1 MSSADRFS
9 GDYYLT
15 SINGNVYITAKQGLG
30 TTVISGNLLVMGK
43 QTNIG
48 SVETLISDNIITL
61 AANVSGAPILD
72 AGIEV
77 RRGTEPN
84 VALRW
89 TESVDRWQL
98 TNDGSYFANIMIR
111 VEDDTDPHLGGN
123 LWTNSYEIRSDTGE
137 NIRLNPGLGS
147 AGLEIKQTTGS
158 LNSQPGYILVY
169 AKEPN
174 LGGSGIYTSNSER
187 NDQELITKHKA
198 LVYSLV
204 L

>member
-15 SINGNVYITAKQGLG
+15 SINGNVYITANDGLG
-30 TTVISGNLLVMGK
+30 TTVITSDLLVVGR

-48 SVETLISDNIITL
+48 SVETLIADNIITL
-61 AANVSGAPILD
+61 SANVTGTPLLN

-77 RRGTEPN
+77 VRGDLPN
-84 VALRW
+84 VSLIW
-89 TESVDRWQL
+89 NETVDRWQV

-111 VEDDTDPHLGGN
+111 VEDDPDPHLGGN
-123 LWTNSYEIRSDTGE
+123 LWTNGFVIRSDTGE
-137 NIRLNPGLGS
+137 NIRLNPGLG
-147 AGLEIKQTTGS
+147 TTGVELS
-158 LNSQPGYILVY
+158 NIVGELPVVPEHAVVY
-169 AKEPN
+169 AKQPAA
-174 LGGSGIYTSNSER
+174 GDSGIYISSGQR
-187 NDQELITKHKA
+187 VDQELITKHRA

>member
-15 SINGNVYITAKQGLG
+15 SINGNVYITANQGLG

-84 VALRW
+84 VSLRW
-89 TESVDRWQL
+89 TESIDRWQL

-111 VEDDTDPHLGGN
+111 VEDDPDPHLGGN
-123 LWTNSYEIRSDTGE
+123 LWTNGYEIRSDTGE

-147 AGLEIKQTTGS
+147 AGLEIKQTTGL
-158 LNSQPGYILVY
+158 LNNQPGHIVVY
-169 AKEPN
+169 AKEPAQ
-174 LGGSGIYTSNSER
+174 GGSGIYTSNSER
-187 NDQELITKHKA
+187 NDQELITKHRA

>member
-61 AANVSGAPILD
+61 AANVSGVPILD

-98 TNDGSYFANIMIR
+98 TNDGSYFSNIMIR
-111 VEDDTDPHLGGN
+111 VEDDNDPHLGGN
-123 LWTNSYEIRSDTGE
+123 LWTNGYEIRSYTGE

-147 AGLEIKQTTGS
+147 SGLEIKQTTGS
-158 LNSQPGYILVY
+158 LNSQSGYTLVY

-174 LGGSGIYTSNSER
+174 LGGSGIYTSNNEKT
-187 NDQELITKHKA
+187 DQELITKHRA